1 VALLAR
7 QDCNPWHIIRKMQL
21 SLAIQP
27 LSKRTGSFR
36 QGLPRNPKTLERP
49 LNSTQEQASTHIG
62 VVVGMADVSTI
73 RSHPPRKITDK
84 TRTIGTDHLKD
95 DRGLT
100 HHNTF
105 KNKFS
110 RNKASG

>member
-1 VALLAR
+1 
-7 QDCNPWHIIRKMQL
+7 M
-21 SLAIQP
+21 
-27 LSKRTGSFR
+27 G
-36 QGLPRNPKTLERP
+36 
-49 LNSTQEQASTHIG
+49 G
-62 VVVGMADVSTI
+62 VADVPTI
-73 RSHPPRKITDK
+73 RSHPPRKITHK

-100 HHNTF
+100 HHHTF

>member
-1 VALLAR
+1 
-7 QDCNPWHIIRKMQL
+7 
-21 SLAIQP
+21 
-27 LSKRTGSFR
+27 
-36 QGLPRNPKTLERP
+36 
-49 LNSTQEQASTHIG
+49 

-73 RSHPPRKITDK
+73 RSHPSRKITDK